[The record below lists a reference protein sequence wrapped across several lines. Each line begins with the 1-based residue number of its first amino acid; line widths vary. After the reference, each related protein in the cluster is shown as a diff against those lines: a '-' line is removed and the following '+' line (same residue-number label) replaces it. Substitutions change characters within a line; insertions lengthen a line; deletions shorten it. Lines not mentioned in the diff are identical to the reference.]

1 MGFVNRKK
9 SGNIIGGSRLIVD
22 GQNIFNVQVIPP
34 GFNKL
39 SSKQDNDSYHKIGVT
54 PTPAFVIDCDFT
66 GSVELIPTPKFTIS
80 TNNYIGYC
88 GNITYYP
95 STGGTID
102 LGSVVLPYVYYTE
115 YYYGQYVICITEL
128 NKTCVLSYL
137 PPTITPTP
145 TNTPTQTPTNTLT
158 PTPTNTET
166 PTPTPTNTETPTPTP
181 TPTQI
186 EDTNYLLQENY
197 FTLDQENNNKILI
210 N

>member
-1 MGFVNRKK
+1 MA
-9 SGNIIGGSRLIVD
+9 
-22 GQNIFNVQVIPP
+22 
-34 GFNKL
+34 
-39 SSKQDNDSYHKIGVT
+39 Y
-54 PTPAFVIDCDFT
+54 
-66 GSVELIPTPKFTIS
+66 KFTIS
-80 TNNYIGYC
+80 TNNYSGYC

-102 LGSVVLPYVYYTE
+102 LGSVILPYVYYTE

-145 TNTPTQTPTNTLT
+145 TNTPTQTPTNT
-158 PTPTNTET
+158 
-166 PTPTPTNTETPTPTP
+166 PTPTNTETPTPTP

>member
-1 MGFVNRKK
+1 M
-9 SGNIIGGSRLIVD
+9 I
-22 GQNIFNVQVIPP
+22 
-34 GFNKL
+34 
-39 SSKQDNDSYHKIGVT
+39 Y
-54 PTPAFVIDCDFT
+54 
-66 GSVELIPTPKFTIS
+66 KFIIS
-80 TNNYIGYC
+80 TDNYSGYC
-88 GNITYYP
+88 GSITYYP

-102 LGSVVLPYVYYTE
+102 LGSVILPYTYNTE

-128 NKTCVLSYL
+128 NKTCVLSYPS

-145 TNTPTQTPTNTLT
+145 TKTPTN
-158 PTPTNTET
+158 TPTNTET
-166 PTPTPTNTETPTPTP
+166 PTPTPTNTSTPTQTPTNTQTPTPTNTSTPTNTPTP

>member
-1 MGFVNRKK
+1 M
-9 SGNIIGGSRLIVD
+9 I
-22 GQNIFNVQVIPP
+22 
-34 GFNKL
+34 
-39 SSKQDNDSYHKIGVT
+39 Y
-54 PTPAFVIDCDFT
+54 
-66 GSVELIPTPKFTIS
+66 KFIIS
-80 TNNYIGYC
+80 TDNYSGYC

-102 LGSVVLPYVYYTE
+102 LGSVILPYTYNTE

-137 PPTITPTP
+137 PPPPKPTP
-145 TNTPTQTPTNTLT
+145 TNTPTPTITPTNTPTPTITPTNT
-158 PTPTNTET
+158 PTPTI
-166 PTPTPTNTETPTPTP
+166 TPTN

>member
-1 MGFVNRKK
+1 M
-9 SGNIIGGSRLIVD
+9 I
-22 GQNIFNVQVIPP
+22 
-34 GFNKL
+34 
-39 SSKQDNDSYHKIGVT
+39 Y
-54 PTPAFVIDCDFT
+54 
-66 GSVELIPTPKFTIS
+66 KFIIS
-80 TNNYIGYC
+80 TDNYNGYC

-102 LGSVVLPYVYYTE
+102 LGSVILPYTYNTE

-137 PPTITPTP
+137 PPQPTP
-145 TNTPTQTPTNTLT
+145 TNTPTQTNT
-158 PTPTNTET
+158 PTPTNTQT
-166 PTPTPTNTETPTPTP
+166 PTPTQTETPTPTP

>member
-39 SSKQDNDSYHKIGVT
+39 SSKQDNDSYRKIPVTPT
-54 PTPAFVIDCDFT
+54 PTPAFIIDCDFT

-80 TNNYIGYC
+80 TNNYSGYC

-102 LGSVVLPYVYYTE
+102 LGSVILPYVYYTE

-137 PPTITPTP
+137 PPQPTP
-145 TNTPTQTPTNTLT
+145 TNTPTQTNTPTLT
-158 PTPTNTET
+158 N
-166 PTPTPTNTETPTPTP
+166 TPTPTP